1 MPRASILLLCLA
13 LPLAA
18 CDLGP
23 DYARPAVAIPAA
35 FRATVES
42 AQAAWPAA
50 DWWRGFGSPELNQLI
65 ADARANNQNLAAAA
79 ARVVQAD
86 AEVAITGSPLLPT
99 VSGTGNASY
108 SRIGS
113 TGSGI
118 SGITTGGSGTVSST
132 STGTGTTTSTT
143 STTGST
149 VVSGGTS
156 RSSRYTDSRQYSL
169 QGAVSYEADFWGK
182 NRATFDSA
190 KASALFSR
198 FDQENVALTVLTST
212 ATTYFNALGA
222 ADQLAVARR
231 NLADAQSTLKVFQ
244 VRTEVGTGT
253 ALDIAQQEALVSA
266 QAATIPQLE
275 SQLQQQVIALATL
288 VGRPPESITIKAD
301 TLAGL
306 PTPEIGGGLPAEL
319 LARRPDVA
327 SAEAQIVAQNGNVRA
342 ARAAFFPDRAAHHP
356 GRHRKPRPLLPAR
369 TRQPHLHRGRVRHAD
384 DLRQR
389 PQAGR
394 PRPGEGTLRRT
405 GGRLPPGDAAGVP
418 GCRDLPGRR
427 TLRRATG
434 GAAAAGGGGGA
445 AGGGHLAR
453 PVGGGHGRYHHGAEH
468 PDNAVQRPEHVRAGP
483 ACAFPGLDKPIQ
495 SARRRLDAAA
505 LDRNHMKLGRLVLV
519 LAILAAAGA
528 AGWYYLHPAPSGQ
541 QQAQAGRGR
550 RPRPGTTDGD
560 PIPVLATAAT
570 TADVPVY
577 LDALG
582 TVQAFNT
589 VTVKAM
595 IDGPLLQV
603 TFKEGQDVHAGDV
616 LAQIDPRPYQ
626 AALDQAVGKKA
637 QDDANLAN
645 ARVDLVRY
653 QKLAATA
660 YTSAQTSDTQKAT
673 VAQLVAQVQQDQAQI
688 DTARTNLSYTTI
700 ASPIDGRTGIRQVDS
715 GNIVHAADTTPLTVI
730 TQLQPISVVFT
741 LPQQTLGAVAA
752 AMRGGAP
759 EVLALPQGVANDG
772 ETVLDRGRV
781 AVLDNTV
788 DQIDRH
794 DQAEGDLPEPLAGA
808 VARRLRQRPPADRDG
823 AQRGLRAADRGAAGP
838 MGAYVY
844 LVGANSTVSR
854 KVVQIGHED
863 ESVAVVTA
871 GLQAGDRVVT
881 DGASRLTDGAR
892 VTVQDNTPANVT
904 AEPSRPRAPG
914 QGRQRASAAP

>member
-13 LPLAA
+13 LSLAA

-23 DYARPAVAIPAA
+23 DYARPAVAIPAS

-156 RSSRYTDSRQYSL
+156 RSSRYIDSRQYSL
-169 QGAVSYEADFWGK
+169 QGAVSYEADFWAK

-342 ARAAFFPDRAAHHP
+342 ARAAFFPDLQLTTQGGIESLALSSLLGP
-356 GRHRKPRPLLPAR
+356 GSLIF
-369 TRQPHLHRGRVRHAD
+369 T
-384 DLRQR
+384 
-389 PQAGR
+389 
-394 PRPGEGTLRRT
+394 
-405 GGRLPPGDAAGVP
+405 
-418 GCRDLPGRR
+418 
-427 TLRRATG
+427 
-434 GAAAAGGGGGA
+434 AAAS
-445 AGGGHLAR
+445 
-453 PVGGGHGRYHHGAEH
+453 VTQTIF
-468 PDNAVQRPEHVRAGP
+468 DN
-483 ACAFPGLDKPIQ
+483 GLKQ
-495 SARRRLDAAA
+495 
-505 LDRNHMKLGRLVLV
+505 
-519 LAILAAAGA
+519 
-528 AGWYYLHPAPSGQ
+528 
-541 QQAQAGRGR
+541 
-550 RPRPGTTDGD
+550 GD
-560 PIPVLATAAT
+560 
-570 TADVPVY
+570 
-577 LDALG
+577 
-582 TVQAFNT
+582 
-589 VTVKAM
+589 
-595 IDGPLLQV
+595 
-603 TFKEGQDVHAGDV
+603 
-616 LAQIDPRPYQ
+616 
-626 AALDQAVGKKA
+626 LDQAKGRFAELVA
-637 QDDANLAN
+637 DYRQATLQAFQDAETYLVA
-645 ARVDLVRY
+645 VRY
-653 QKLAATA
+653 AAQQEVLQRQAVAVAQRAEDISRAQLAAGTVDI
-660 YTSAQTSDTQKAT
+660 TTVLNTQTTLFSDQNTFVQVRLAHFQALINLYKA
-673 VAQLVAQVQQDQAQI
+673 L
-688 DTARTNLSYTTI
+688 
-700 ASPIDGRTGIRQVDS
+700 GG
-715 GNIVHAADTTPLTVI
+715 GW
-730 TQLQPISVVFT
+730 T
-741 LPQQTLGAVAA
+741 LP
-752 AMRGGAP
+752 
-759 EVLALPQGVANDG
+759 
-772 ETVLDRGRV
+772 
-781 AVLDNTV
+781 
-788 DQIDRH
+788 H
-794 DQAEGDLPEPLAGA
+794 
-808 VARRLRQRPPADRDG
+808 
-823 AQRGLRAADRGAAGP
+823 
-838 MGAYVY
+838 
-844 LVGANSTVSR
+844 S
-854 KVVQIGHED
+854 IG
-863 ESVAVVTA
+863 T
-871 GLQAGDRVVT
+871 T
-881 DGASRLTDGAR
+881 
-892 VTVQDNTPANVT
+892 
-904 AEPSRPRAPG
+904 
-914 QGRQRASAAP
+914 